1 MRIDRP
7 RTVWPWAR
15 ALPACL
21 TTEQIRALHA
31 LSRSSNR
38 TIRRIVTTAVIA
50 ALDEAREAE
59 SRAA

>member
-15 ALPACL
+15 ALPASL
-21 TTEQIRALHA
+21 TPEQVRDLHA
-31 LSRSSNR
+31 LSKSSGRS
-38 TIRRIVTTAVIA
+38 IRRIVSTAVTA